1 VAGFRVDTDQLA
13 GGEGDQVLVTGWL
26 GTSAGMLAAT
36 AAAIAGAAGHPGA
49 SAAGDAWGAAW
60 GAEMAG
66 QAEAVQRSG
75 RNLAAAAAAYRETDE
90 GQMRG

>member
-1 VAGFRVDTDQLA
+1 MAEFRVDTDQLA
-13 GGEGDQVLVTGWL
+13 GGEGDQILVTEWL
-26 GTSAGMLAAT
+26 GTSAGILQAT
-36 AAAIAGAAGHPGA
+36 AAAIAGAAGHAGA
-49 SAAGDAWGAAW
+49 SAAGEAWGRAW

-66 QAEAVQRSG
+66 HAEAVQRSG